1 MAGSSRLAAAFGIRL
16 ALWGIPLILGAGSS
30 AVAATAVLLAAVG
43 VGNALVDVT
52 VFTLLQRLVPDH
64 VLGRVLGTAEMI
76 WTVTVALASIATPF
90 FIEVSNLRITLV
102 VAGGALPLSALL
114 CWRALARVDAVAQ
127 VHAAD
132 VAVLQAVPMLRP
144 LPVPAIEH
152 LAAVA
157 RDSRV
162 PSGEFVFSEGD
173 AGERFYIIVEGEAE
187 VTVAG
192 VVVRQLAAGDSF
204 GEIALLRPVPRTAS
218 VRALSDLSSGPW
230 TRTPSSGR
238 SGATRPAP
246 AWPMPSSPTGRPTR
260 PLRRWGRG
268 LRRDRDHG
276 IGGAGTPANRARSI
290 RTTNVSS
297 GSISRSARIVTG
309 TSTRVVPGGTSI
321 TRRKAA

>member
-1 MAGSSRLAAAFGIRL
+1 MLWAAFGLGALLGASASFRLAGSSRLAAAFGIGL

-30 AVAATAVLLAAVG
+30 AVALTAVLLAAVG

-102 VAGGALPLSALL
+102 VAGGALPLLALL

-162 PSGEFVFSEGD
+162 P
-173 AGERFYIIVEGEAE
+173 RRR
-187 VTVAG
+187 
-192 VVVRQLAAGDSF
+192 VR
-204 GEIALLRPVPRTAS
+204 LLRGGPRGT
-218 VRALSDLSSGPW
+218 VLHH
-230 TRTPSSGR
+230 
-238 SGATRPAP
+238 
-246 AWPMPSSPTGRPTR
+246 
-260 PLRRWGRG
+260 RRGRG
-268 LRRDRDHG
+268 RGHG
-276 IGGAGTPANRARSI
+276 RGSR
-290 RTTNVSS
+290 RTT
-297 GSISRSARIVTG
+297 A
-309 TSTRVVPGGTSI
+309 GGG
-321 TRRKAA
+321 